1 MTKIASMWSIIVFVL
16 SFFLVGSIWPADG
29 AGSIVS
35 SIIVAAILA
44 FLVMRYLPHRD
55 A

>member
-1 MTKIASMWSIIVFVL
+1 MWSIGVFIL
-16 SFFLVGSIWPADG
+16 SFLLVGSIWPADG

-35 SIIVAAILA
+35 SFLVAAVLA
-44 FLVMRYLPHRD
+44 FLAMRYLPHRD